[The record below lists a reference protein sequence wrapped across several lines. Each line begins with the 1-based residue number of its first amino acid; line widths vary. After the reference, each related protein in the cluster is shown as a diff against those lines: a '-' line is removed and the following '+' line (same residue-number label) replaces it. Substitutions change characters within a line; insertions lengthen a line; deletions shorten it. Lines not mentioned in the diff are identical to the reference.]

1 MYLPPF
7 KSQSKLEIIGK
18 LGPKIA
24 CRLKNTYS
32 ILEKIIWKERIKAL
46 KGEKL
51 ASYFCKG
58 Q

>member
-24 CRLKNTYS
+24 CGLKNYFN
-32 ILEKIIWKERIKAL
+32 IGRNHDRKKGVKI
-46 KGEKL
+46 
-51 ASYFCKG
+51 
-58 Q
+58 